1 MFNRDQM
8 RIFAQMNHNRTYGV
22 WRSAAQCL
30 FGAVALALLTY
41 VCFRLQV
48 NSTTVALLYLIVIVL
63 VSLTSGLIPAAF
75 VSNVA

>member
-1 MFNRDQM
+1 MFKRDQM
-8 RIFAQMNHNRTYGV
+8 RIFAQMNHNRTYGF

-30 FGAVALALLTY
+30 FSAVVLALLTY

-63 VSLTSGLIPAAF
+63 FSLD
-75 VSNVA
+75 NVIRFIDG